1 MKIVIQADAKGK
13 NAIEQLCDV
22 ALRVG
27 GMSNRKQV
35 NLVADSIVLLP
46 EPEKESEV
54 EDNA

>member
-1 MKIVIQADAKGK
+1 MVIQADAKGK

-27 GMSNRKQV
+27 GMGNRQQV

-46 EPEKESEV
+46 EPKKESEV
-54 EDNA
+54 EDNG

>member
-1 MKIVIQADAKGK
+1 MKIVIQANAKGK

-27 GMSNRKQV
+27 GMGNRKQV

-46 EPEKESEV
+46 EPEPTEEK
-54 EDNA
+54 